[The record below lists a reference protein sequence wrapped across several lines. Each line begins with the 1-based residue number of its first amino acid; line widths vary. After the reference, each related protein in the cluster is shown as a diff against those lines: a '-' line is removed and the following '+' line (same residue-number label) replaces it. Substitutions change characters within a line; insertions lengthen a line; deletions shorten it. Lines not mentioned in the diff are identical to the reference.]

1 MQHAARY
8 KPLRK
13 TKPYQPLEN
22 LMKTLLTFALAL
34 TLSAPALAASKNA
47 VERKVNIIAKIA
59 HGVETHKVKAESGE
73 EMVLKLYMKQ
83 SGEDRKEA
91 LKGFIRNAN
100 PAKLAFSDE
109 TTWGTLNT
117 SGALTVYGWLDSD
130 VNDDSEER
138 KRNSDRQLKLAD
150 DIIRELGKM
159 DGVSF
164 GYTSGSSSYCG
175 ISFMGLL
182 VVDEE
187 NGLIYEIA
195 LTSGGSC

>member
-1 MQHAARY
+1 
-8 KPLRK
+8 
-13 TKPYQPLEN
+13 
-22 LMKTLLTFALAL
+22 MKSLLTFALAF
-34 TLSAPALAASKNA
+34 TLSSPALAASKAA
-47 VERKVNIIAKIA
+47 VERKVSIIAKIA

-91 LKGFIRNAN
+91 LKSFIKNAN

-130 VNDDSEER
+130 ANDDSE
-138 KRNSDRQLKLAD
+138 KRNTDRQLKLAD